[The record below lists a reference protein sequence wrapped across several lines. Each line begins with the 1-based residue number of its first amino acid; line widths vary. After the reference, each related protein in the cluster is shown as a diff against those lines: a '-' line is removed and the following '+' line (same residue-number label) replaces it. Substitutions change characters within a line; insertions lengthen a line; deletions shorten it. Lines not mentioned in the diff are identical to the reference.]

1 MKRSSASTA
10 AFLILGVI
18 LFFLGL
24 LMLLHQVSVVNFF
37 SPIFPDVQSIEL
49 AGVVL
54 QSLGGIFV
62 VYFAVKFVSSGL
74 TARAKE
80 SQAMV
85 FSVMQSMERLEK
97 GMAVVSEKLSIE
109 KSGVVAQASVPASS
123 TCRFCGAKIDVGS
136 SFCPN
141 CGRSQ
146 K

>member
-1 MKRSSASTA
+1 M
-10 AFLILGVI
+10 
-18 LFFLGL
+18 
-24 LMLLHQVSVVNFF
+24 
-37 SPIFPDVQSIEL
+37 
-49 AGVVL
+49 
-54 QSLGGIFV
+54 
-62 VYFAVKFVSSGL
+62 YFAVKFVTSEL

-85 FSVMQSMERLEK
+85 FSVMQSVERLEK
-97 GMAVVSEKLSIE
+97 GIAVVGEKLDSIG
-109 KSGVVAQASVPASS
+109 KSSVVAQASVAASS